1 MAKNY
6 GYLAK
11 IGIDTS
17 DMQAGLKSLN
27 SSLAATDREI
37 NATNKAIKAA
47 ADAGIDSTELYRQKQ
62 EELTSAIG
70 ETQEKLNALKSVQD
84 KMYQAMQNGDIS
96 AEQYRDYQ
104 REISNTEAR
113 LRNYEAELRNT
124 QEAERN
130 TANQSKELTE
140 KMDAVKSSVAQVAE
154 DLKEIAAAVA
164 AVGTAV
170 GAAAVGIGKYAVEV
184 GSSFDSAMSS
194 VQAYS
199 QASGEELQKL
209 RDAAKEAGANTSKSA
224 TESAQ
229 ALGYMSL
236 AGWDTAEMLNG
247 LMPILR
253 ASEAGNSD
261 LAATSDLVTD
271 SMSAMG
277 VSVGDLT
284 RYLDICTAAQSNS
297 NTSLTGLLE
306 AYVGCGG
313 SLKNLNVPL
322 EESAAWLGVL
332 ANRGIKA
339 SEAGTSFNSIL
350 VNLVGANSS
359 AAAAMDTL
367 GVSAWDQQ
375 GNFIG
380 LTETLQLLSD
390 ALSNCTDEEKALFEA
405 KIGGKTQMDTLQAL
419 IGGLNEEFY
428 TLEDTLK
435 NSQGTLDATAQTMQ
449 DNLIGSVTVM
459 KSAMEGVGVEI
470 FEYLD
475 EPLRGAV
482 NRITEIF
489 NSLNVEIKSG
499 ELKPMLE
506 EISVKIGE
514 LIEKFA
520 EFAAD
525 KGIPTLIDGIGALVD
540 GLSWFVDNLD
550 TVIALAE
557 GVGAAFITWKLGKI
571 AVDVIALVGAV
582 QAFSTAAAAGSA
594 AAAGLASAMTAIPFV
609 AVIAAAAGIT
619 TAFIQSSISLVEAQ
633 NKFEAL
639 DAGIQNAT
647 NDIIESNKKLI
658 QSNAD
663 VEKSVENANKS
674 TDNQIKKA
682 DEAIR
687 KIDGLVDENGKL
699 KDTSI
704 DVSSQLDILNDTFGT
719 QLEVIDG
726 QIQGWKNLKTSYE
739 EYVTTLRNNAKL
751 EAMHEGYV
759 DAIAE
764 QEELE
769 NKRISAIKE
778 VNSARRAYQEYMS
791 AYEGTTTFSADH
803 AEKLS
808 KDLEIA
814 WSNFNLIKATVEL
827 NQKTIDD
834 YEKLAYDTEIE
845 AKKTEVE
852 KYESKADAQRAAA
865 EKDAEALRQKNIEN
879 HKNKAESLE
888 SEFQAEIDA
897 LDDKKA
903 LHKEGL
909 EEDENYYSEKQK
921 IVNKYF
927 DGLSDSSKSF
937 WKEYDSV
944 SDYYANQGNNG
955 ETSGVL
961 RKSTS
966 AGTGAKKTDTEEKE
980 RLKLLEENAKKELDL
995 LIEKYENG
1003 KIIRESFNAEYA
1015 ELEKKWAADNIDIEE
1030 YAAKQVRSA
1039 REKVAKEEINTL
1051 SELYSDGEISRE
1063 EFNRRYAELV
1073 EEWGEDNV
1081 EIEKYAADKVKT
1093 AREKAAK
1100 EDLDILIGMLND
1112 GIISREEF
1120 NAADLKLQQE
1130 NAEDG
1135 ISIAKYRAEKIGDI
1149 NKKELEDWQKNSD
1162 KIVDEIS
1169 ESYEE
1174 LEQERQKAAEGIA
1187 SGSLTET
1194 VTDKNGRERTV
1205 FSDLNK
1211 RTEQIREYISDLKKL
1226 KKTDIP
1232 QDLLAEIYNMDFD
1245 SRRAAVKEL
1254 LNMSAESMKLYYSD
1268 YNSWNAAA
1276 REAADLQT
1284 EEKATAIAE
1293 SAKKKVGE
1301 ILTATPESAYENG
1314 GAAARTY
1321 LQGVYDELE
1330 KAGVGIDIT
1339 SMLFGRNLLS
1349 RLSADTYTFAGNGGI
1364 SGNTQITIN
1373 LDGKE
1378 LFSETF
1384 DKLLEKKGLSGRN
1397 VNRL

>member
-17 DMQAGLKSLN
+17 YMQAGLKSLN
-27 SSLAATDREI
+27 TSLAATDREI

-62 EELTSAIG
+62 DELTSAIG

-140 KMDAVKSSVAQVAE
+140 KMEAVKSSVAQVAE

-261 LAATSDLVTD
+261 LAVTSDLVTD

-390 ALSNCTDEEKALFEA
+390 ALSTCTDEEKALFEA

-435 NSQGTLDATAQTMQ
+435 NSAGTLEATAQTMQ

-482 NRITEIF
+482 NRVTEIF
-489 NSLNVEIKSG
+489 NSLNIEIKSG

-520 EFAAD
+520 DFAAD

-557 GVGAAFITWKLGKI
+557 GVGAAFLTWKVKELVTDI
-571 AVDVIALVGAV
+571 AGLVKNIIAMSTVTEAATAEQLALNTAMKANVFGAVAAAIIAAGTALSSWIETQGEALV
-582 QAFSTAAAAGSA
+582 QAAAYKTEMQEAYLAITEETRALNDNMKSA
-594 AAAGLASAMTAIPFV
+594 DEKTEKLEK
-609 AVIAAAAGIT
+609 
-619 TAFIQSSISLVEAQ
+619 LVE
-633 NKFEAL
+633 
-639 DAGIQNAT
+639 
-647 NDIIESNKKLI
+647 
-658 QSNAD
+658 
-663 VEKSVENANKS
+663 
-674 TDNQIKKA
+674 
-682 DEAIR
+682 
-687 KIDGLVDENGKL
+687 KL
-699 KDTSI
+699 KEWTDEGGN
-704 DVSSQLDILNDTFGT
+704 VLDSEQNIAGVLKQINDLTGSN
-719 QLEVIDG
+719 LELIDG
-726 QIQGWKNLKTSYE
+726 QVKGYSDLADSMDSYIEQLRKKAQLEFMSDSYGEAITNIDEQKEAVEAAYKIYQNYDRAYLAMHSALEKDVINRKYSEEQMQRLHELNLKRQEAYNVFGAELVKANNYQKIIDKYE
-739 EYVTTLRNNAKL
+739 EIAGGSAQTDDTTSISK
-751 EAMHEGYV
+751 
-759 DAIAE
+759 
-764 QEELE
+764 EE
-769 NKRISAIKE
+769 
-778 VNSARRAYQEYMS
+778 
-791 AYEGTTTFSADH
+791 
-803 AEKLS
+803 
-808 KDLEIA
+808 
-814 WSNFNLIKATVEL
+814 
-827 NQKTIDD
+827 
-834 YEKLAYDTEIE
+834 
-845 AKKTEVE
+845 
-852 KYESKADAQRAAA
+852 AQREAA
-865 EKDAEALRQKNIEN
+865 EKEAEALRQKNIEN
-879 HKNKAESLE
+879 QKLKEA
-888 SEFQAEIDA
+888 EFQAEIDA

-909 EEDENYYSEKQK
+909 NEDENYYSEKQK
-921 IVNKYF
+921 IVDKYF
-927 DGLSDSSKSF
+927 DGLSDTSKSF

-944 SDYYANQGNNG
+944 SDYYANQGNTG
-955 ETSGVL
+955 ETSGIL

-980 RLKLLEENAKKELDL
+980 RLKQLEENAKKELDL

-1015 ELEKKWAADNIDIEE
+1015 ELEKKWASDNIDIEE
-1030 YAAKQVRSA
+1030 YAAKQVKSA

-1051 SELYSDGEISRE
+1051 SESYAEGEISRA
-1063 EFNRRYAELV
+1063 EFNKRYAELV
-1073 EEWGEDNV
+1073 KEWGEDNV
-1081 EIEKYAADKVKT
+1081 EIEKYADDKVKT

-1100 EDLDILIGMLND
+1100 EDLDILIGMLED

-1135 ISIAKYRAEKIGDI
+1135 ISIAKYRAGKIADI

-1169 ESYEE
+1169 ESYED
-1174 LEQERQKAAEGIA
+1174 LEKERQKAAESIA

-1194 VTDKNGRERTV
+1194 VTDQSGRERTV

-1321 LQGVYDELE
+1321 LKGVYDELE

-1349 RLSADTYTFAGNGGI
+1349 RPASDTYTFAGNGGI

>member
-1 MAKNY
+1 MASNY

-17 DMQAGLKSLN
+17 GMQAGLKSLN
-27 SSLAATDREI
+27 TSLAATDREI
-37 NATNKAIKAA
+37 RATNKAIKAA
-47 ADAGIDSTELYRQKQ
+47 SDAGVDSTELYRQKQ
-62 EELTSAIG
+62 DELTSAIG

-140 KMDAVKSSVAQVAE
+140 KMNAVKSSVAQVAE

-209 RDAAKEAGANTSKSA
+209 REAAKEAGANTSKSA

-229 ALGYMSL
+229 ALSYMSL

-253 ASEAGNSD
+253 ASEAGNAD
-261 LAATSDLVTD
+261 LASTSDLVTD

-390 ALSNCTDEEKALFEA
+390 ALSTCTDEEKALFEA

-428 TLEDTLK
+428 ELEDTLK
-435 NSQGTLDATAQTMQ
+435 NSQGALDATAQTMQ

-482 NRITEIF
+482 NRVTEIF

-550 TVIALAE
+550 TIIALAE
-557 GVGAAFITWKLGKI
+557 GVGAAFLTWKLGKI

-582 QAFSTAAAAGSA
+582 QALSAAAAAGST
-594 AAAGLASAMTAIPFV
+594 AAAGLASALTAIPGV
-609 AVIAAAAGIT
+609 AAIAAIAGIT
-619 TAFIQSSISLVEAQ
+619 VALIELQLNAMKSVEDLM
-633 NKFEAL
+633 AL
-639 DAGIQNAT
+639 DEGIQNSA
-647 NDIIESNKKLI
+647 NGIIEANRNLI
-658 QSNAD
+658 QSNND
-663 VEKSVENANKS
+663 VKKSIEKANVETEK
-674 TDNQIKKA
+674 QIKTA
-682 DEAIR
+682 DRAMAQIG
-687 KIDGLVDENGKL
+687 GLVDENGNL
-699 KDTSI
+699 KDASA
-704 DVSSQLDILNDTFGT
+704 DVSKELSILNDTFGT

-726 QIQGWKNLKTSYE
+726 QIRGWKDLKESYE
-739 EYVTTLRNNAKL
+739 GYVLSLRQNAKL

-759 DAIAE
+759 NAVSESEALKSQRSADIAAYKE
-764 QEELE
+764 AT
-769 NKRISAIKE
+769 SAY
-778 VNSARRAYQEYMS
+778 RQYMHD
-791 AYEGTTTFSADH
+791 YEGTTAYDAGY
-803 AEKLS
+803 AEKLRIDAEQA
-808 KDLEIA
+808 KANLNLTIA
-814 WSNFNLIKATVEL
+814 NIEL
-827 NQKTIDD
+827 NKKTIDD
-834 YEKLAYDTEIE
+834 YEKLSYELTE
-845 AKKTEVE
+845 K
-852 KYESKADAQRAAA
+852 SKNTGSDD
-865 EKDAEALRQKNIEN
+865 DAEDSPDTSEN
-879 HKNKAESLE
+879 SLE
-888 SEFQAEIDA
+888 AEFQAEIDA

-909 EEDENYYSEKQK
+909 NEDKNYYSEKQK
-921 IVNKYF
+921 ILNKYF
-927 DGLSDSSKSF
+927 DGLSGTSKSF

-944 SDYYANQGNNG
+944 SDYYANQGNTG

-1015 ELEKKWAADNIDIEE
+1015 ELEKKWASDNIDIEE
-1030 YAAKQVRSA
+1030 YAAKQVKSA

-1051 SELYSDGEISRE
+1051 SEIYAEGEISRE
-1063 EFNRRYAELV
+1063 EFNRRYADLV
-1073 EEWGEDNV
+1073 KEWGEDNV

-1135 ISIAKYRAEKIGDI
+1135 ISIAKYRAGKIADI
-1149 NKKELEDWQKNSD
+1149 NKKELEDWQKNSE

-1174 LEQERQKAAEGIA
+1174 LEQERQKATEGIA

-1349 RLSADTYTFAGNGGI
+1349 RPASGTYTFAGNDGI

-1378 LFSETF
+1378 LLSETF